1 MSEQL
6 KILVVDDDDDIRELC
21 KMLLIQEGYLAH
33 TAADYQEAIKCLASC
48 KFDLLITDIQMPGKS
63 GYDLIR
69 QVQITNPDLPAIIMT
84 GYWALERSASE
95 LGVSAIIRKPFLREE
110 FLAAIGSILQSGS
123 GT

>member
-48 KFDLLITDIQMPGKS
+48 KFDLLITDIQMPGKAAMISS
-63 GYDLIR
+63 GRYKSRIPTSQR
-69 QVQITNPDLPAIIMT
+69 
-84 GYWALERSASE
+84 
-95 LGVSAIIRKPFLREE
+95 
-110 FLAAIGSILQSGS
+110 
-123 GT
+123 